1 MVRVTG
7 TLEIKIGYIRVKP
20 NVPFIGSLSGVSVYE
35 INDGLIDI
43 QLAPTPND
51 RVYLVDYALSPDA
64 AFLPT
69 ENWIVPD
76 YDCELDEVRGLVVY
90 KQNLQL
96 QLDNNQLR
104 LNNNQL
110 QLQTEQLTLNNNQLQ
125 LDNNQLRLNNNQLQ
139 LQTEQLTLNNNQLQL
154 DNNQLQLKI
163 ESLKLE
169 NSDLKQQIERLALH
183 NPDASE
189 KNTLNSSSINILKR
203 FL

>member
-76 YDCELDEVRGLVVY
+76 YDCELDEVRGMIAY

-96 QLDNNQLR
+96 QSK
-104 LNNNQL
+104 
-110 QLQTEQLTLNNNQLQ
+110 
-125 LDNNQLRLNNNQLQ
+125 
-139 LQTEQLTLNNNQLQL
+139 NNQLQL

-169 NSDLKQQIERLALH
+169 NSDLKQQIERLALQ
-183 NPDASE
+183 NPDANE
-189 KNTLNSSSINILKR
+189 KNFNLSSINILNR

>member
-76 YDCELDEVRGLVVY
+76 YDCELDEVRGMIAY

-96 QLDNNQLR
+96 QSK
-104 LNNNQL
+104 
-110 QLQTEQLTLNNNQLQ
+110 
-125 LDNNQLRLNNNQLQ
+125 
-139 LQTEQLTLNNNQLQL
+139 NNQLQL

-169 NSDLKQQIERLALH
+169 NSDLKQQIERLALQ
-183 NPDASE
+183 NPDANE

>member
-1 MVRVTG
+1 M
-7 TLEIKIGYIRVKP
+7 
-20 NVPFIGSLSGVSVYE
+20 
-35 INDGLIDI
+35 
-43 QLAPTPND
+43 
-51 RVYLVDYALSPDA
+51 
-64 AFLPT
+64 PT

-76 YDCELDEVRGLVVY
+76 YDCELDEVRGMIAY

-96 QLDNNQLR
+96 QSK
-104 LNNNQL
+104 
-110 QLQTEQLTLNNNQLQ
+110 
-125 LDNNQLRLNNNQLQ
+125 
-139 LQTEQLTLNNNQLQL
+139 NNQLQL

>member
-69 ENWIVPD
+69 ENWIIPD

-90 KQNLQL
+90 KQNL
-96 QLDNNQLR
+96 
-104 LNNNQL
+104 
-110 QLQTEQLTLNNNQLQ
+110 QLQ

-169 NSDLKQQIERLALH
+169 NSDLKQQIERLALQ
-183 NPDASE
+183 NPDANE
-189 KNTLNSSSINILKR
+189 KNFNLSSINILNR